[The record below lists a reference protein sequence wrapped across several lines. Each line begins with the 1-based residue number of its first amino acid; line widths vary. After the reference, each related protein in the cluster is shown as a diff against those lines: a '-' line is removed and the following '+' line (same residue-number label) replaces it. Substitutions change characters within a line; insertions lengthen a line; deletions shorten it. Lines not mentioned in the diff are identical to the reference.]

1 MPAGPCEGEIAVAA
15 LPAAPIEQ
23 GMAAPG
29 LLAHVLVSKFADHL
43 PLNRQQAMLRR
54 AGIELPR
61 STLCDWVLG
70 AARCL
75 SPFTST

>member
-15 LPAAPIEQ
+15 LPAAPIDQ